1 MGLFKH
7 FPVRESM
14 ALEFRAE
21 AFNIFN
27 HPQWTGVNNTSCGL
41 EVNSGANDCVNGDD
55 VGDAP
60 NNFLH
65 PQGAHNGRIAEF
77 GLKFIF

>member
-1 MGLFKH
+1 
-7 FPVRESM
+7 
-14 ALEFRAE
+14 LE
-21 AFNIFN
+21 I
-27 HPQWTGVNNTSCGL
+27 
-41 EVNSGANDCVNGDD
+41 NSGADDCVNGDD

-65 PQGAHNGRIAEF
+65 PSGAHNGRIGEF